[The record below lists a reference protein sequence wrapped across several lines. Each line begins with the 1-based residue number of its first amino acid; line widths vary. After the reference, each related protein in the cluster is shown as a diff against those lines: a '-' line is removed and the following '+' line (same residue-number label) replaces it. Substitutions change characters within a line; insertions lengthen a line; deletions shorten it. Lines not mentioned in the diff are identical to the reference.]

1 MVDKTKC
8 LINGSM
14 VGILASSAMVL
25 NASPAS
31 EPFHSQMENTFVEL
45 QVEKS
50 YVIKGVVQD
59 ASQQPII
66 GATILVEGTTTGTAT
81 DLDGGFSLE
90 VTPGNRLHI
99 SCIGYRTQ
107 VIEVSGQN
115 NLVIKLQDDTQ
126 VLDAVVVTA
135 LGIKR
140 AEKALSYNVQEVK
153 SDELTAIKDANFVNT
168 LAGKIAGVNIN
179 SSASGI
185 GGATRVVMRG
195 TKSINSNNNALYV
208 IDGVPIINTNNGTAE
223 GMYASQPR
231 GEGISDLNPED
242 IESMTV
248 LTGPAAAALYG
259 SNAANGAIIITTKK
273 GSAGKPKITVSN
285 NTNFMSPFILPKFQN
300 TYGNNP
306 GSYDSWGAKLATP
319 STFDPADFFNT
330 GYTIQNAVSMSV
342 GSEKNQTYA
351 SVATT
356 NAAGIIPNN
365 EYSRYNFTVRNTTS
379 FWNDRMTFD
388 FGASYILQE
397 DQNMMA
403 QGKYYNPLI
412 SLYTFPRGEN
422 FDAVRAYERYD
433 EGRKVNTQYWPWGSN
448 GYDMQNPY
456 WIAEKNIIGTKK
468 SRYMLNASLKMDIT
482 DWMNV
487 VGRVRVDN
495 SVGDYTKKLYAGT
508 SQIFAGP
515 KGFYGQ
521 QKEEEKQVYADVLV
535 NINKTLFEDYSL
547 SANIGTSYSDA
558 SYDMNG
564 FQGPLRDLPNFFS
577 LYNIDK
583 NGRDAMPLQDGW
595 HEQTQSVFANLE
607 LGWKS
612 QVYLTLSGRNDWA
625 SALAKTPQLS
635 FFYPSVGLS
644 WIPSATFELPE
655 LFSYVKVRGS
665 YSSVGA
671 AIPRYLSQPT
681 YAYNPKTETWE
692 TVTHYPIGK
701 LYPERTKSWE
711 IGLNLKFWENR
722 FYIDATYYQSN
733 TYNQLFNVPI
743 SAASGYSSM
752 YIQSG
757 NVQNRG
763 FEIALGANNTWGDFN
778 WESILT
784 VSSNENKII
793 SLVDDFVD
801 PVTGEITQIPQLY
814 KDGVNSVKYILQEGG
829 SMGDLYTTSAL
840 KRDQEGNYWV
850 DPETGKLA
858 VENDVVKFAGSVFP
872 KCNLGFRNNFSW
884 KNFNLGVMVSAR
896 LGGVVVSSTQAILDG
911 FGVTEQT
918 AIARDNGGVDV
929 NFGKVPAEEWYTT
942 VGRGEVL
949 SHYIY
954 SATNVRLQEL
964 SFGYNFPRKWFN
976 DVVGI
981 NVSVVGRNLWMIY
994 NKAPFDPE
1002 LTASTGTYY
1011 QGIDYFMQPSLRN
1024 IGFSLKFQ
1032 F

>member
-1 MVDKTKC
+1 MLGRSKWA
-8 LINGSM
+8 
-14 VGILASSAMVL
+14 LAAASAVVL
-25 NASPAS
+25 NASPVFAS
-31 EPFHSQMENTFVEL
+31 AYGLKSESVMQ
-45 QVEKS
+45 QVDKFI
-50 YVIKGVVQD
+50 VKGVVYD
-59 ASQQPII
+59 PLKMPII
-66 GATILVEGTTTGTAT
+66 GATVLIDGTTSGTAT
-81 DLDGGFSLE
+81 DLDGAFSLE
-90 VTPGNRLHI
+90 VTPGAVLKI
-99 SCIGYRTQ
+99 SCIGYQTQ
-107 VIEVSGQN
+107 TIVVDGQRE
-115 NLVIKLQDDTQ
+115 LVVELKDDTQ
-126 VLDAVVVTA
+126 TLEAVVVTA

-153 SDELTAIKDANFVNT
+153 SDELTAIKDANFVNS
-168 LAGKIAGVNIN
+168 LSGKIAGVNIN

-208 IDGVPIINTNNGTAE
+208 IDGVPIVNTNNGTAE
-223 GMYASQPR
+223 GAYASQPR

-273 GSAGKPKITVSN
+273 GQAGKPKITVSN
-285 NTNFMSPFILPKFQN
+285 NTNFMTPFVLPKFQN
-300 TYGNNP
+300 TYGNRP
-306 GSYDSWGAKLATP
+306 GTYASWGDKLATP
-319 STFDPADFFNT
+319 TSFDPADFFNT
-330 GYTIQNAVSMSV
+330 GYSVQNAVSMSV
-342 GSEKNQTYA
+342 GSEKNQTYL

-356 NAAGIIPNN
+356 NAEGIIPNN

-403 QGKYYNPLI
+403 QGKYYNPLVA
-412 SLYTFPRGEN
+412 LYTFPRGEDFN
-422 FDAVRAYERYD
+422 AVRAYERYD
-433 EGRKVNTQYWPWGSN
+433 EGRKVGTQYWPWGSQ

-456 WIAEKNIIGTKK
+456 WIANKNIMGTDK

-495 SVGDYTKKLYAGT
+495 SMSEYKKQLYAGT
-508 SQIFAGP
+508 STLFSGE

-521 QKEEEKQVYADVLV
+521 QKEENKQLYADVLL
-535 NINKTLFEDYSL
+535 NINKTVYEDYNI
-547 SANIGTSYSDA
+547 SANIGSSISDA
-558 SYDMNG
+558 SYDMLG
-564 FQGPLRDLPNFFS
+564 YQGPLRDIPNFFAV
-577 LYNIDK
+577 YNIDK

-595 HEQTQSVFANLE
+595 REQVQSVFANFE

-612 QVYLTLSGRNDWA
+612 QLYLTLSGRNDWA
-625 SALAKTPQLS
+625 SSLARTPQLS

-644 WIPSATFELPE
+644 WVPTASFELPE
-655 LFSYVKVRGS
+655 AISFMKIRGS

-671 AIPRYLSQPT
+671 AIPRFLSQPT
-681 YAYNPKTETWE
+681 YAYNPKNETWE
-692 TVTHYPIGK
+692 TVTHYPIGQ

-711 IGLNLKFWENR
+711 IGLNLKLWENR
-722 FYIDATYYQSN
+722 LSVDATYYHSN

-763 FEIALGANNTWGDFN
+763 FELALTANNSWGDFD
-778 WESILT
+778 WESVLT

-801 PVTGEITQIPQLY
+801 PVSGEVTEIPQLY
-814 KDGVNSVKYILQEGG
+814 KDALSSVKFILKEGG
-829 SMGDLYTTSAL
+829 SMGDVYTTNAL

-858 VENDVVKFAGSVFP
+858 VQDNVVEHVGSVFP
-872 KCNLGFRNNFSW
+872 KCNLGFRNNFSY
-884 KNFNLGVMVSAR
+884 KNFNLGFMISAR
-896 LGGVVVSSTQAILDG
+896 IGGVVVSNTQAILDG

-929 NFGKVPAEEWYTT
+929 NFGKVSAEEWYTT

-949 SHYIY
+949 SHYVY

-964 SFGYNFPRKWFN
+964 SFGYSFPRKWFN

-981 NVSVVGRNLWMIY
+981 NLSLVGRNLWMIY

-1011 QGIDYFMQPSLRN
+1011 QGMDYFMQPSLRN
-1024 IGFSLKFQ
+1024 IGFSLKLQ